1 MRFLTHIKL
10 KINTLSSIYFRVGIL
25 MKSIGVMHRIK
36 NCDALKLL
44 ITFVKDTIF
53 KIVMNSVTTEISS
66 EERASEQLYA

>member
-1 MRFLTHIKL
+1 ME
-10 KINTLSSIYFRVGIL
+10 
-25 MKSIGVMHRIK
+25 SIGVMHRIK